1 MGTLK
6 SMKTTYAKPITLKS
20 SKGFTIVE
28 LLIVI
33 VIIGILAA
41 ISIVTYNGVQQ
52 RARNTAIISAVNQ
65 TMNSIQAYIAQE
77 DDYPIG
83 YSVNRCITTE
93 SGCKLSNGSDIA
105 GNSTLTANLSKISKA
120 PLSVPISGAGSGI
133 IFNIN
138 SSRVYNGE
146 SRPAMLV
153 YWLHGKNQK
162 CGIDGVM
169 NKGGDNS
176 VGEATTPPNGYTN
189 GNTPVGRTRCY
200 ISIPGPGI

>member
-1 MGTLK
+1 
-6 SMKTTYAKPITLKS
+6 MKTTYAKPITFKS

-77 DDYPIG
+77 DDYPMTDRASG
-83 YSVNRCITTE
+83 CITTE
-93 SGCKLSNGSDIA
+93 SKCVLNTSVVRGV
-105 GNSTLTANLSKISKA
+105 NSTLNANLSKIAS
-120 PLSVPISGAGSGI
+120 PVLSVPISGVGSGI
-133 IFNIN
+133 IYNYD
-138 SSRVYNGE
+138 SSRIYNDE
-146 SRPAMLV
+146 SRPAILA

-162 CGIDGVM
+162 CGVNDVMDGW
-169 NKGGDNS
+169 GD
-176 VGEATTPPNGYTN
+176 GTTGRAATSSTGYTR
-189 GNTPVGRTRCY
+189 GSSPEGRTMCFV
-200 ISIPGPGI
+200 SIPGPGV

>member
-1 MGTLK
+1 
-6 SMKTTYAKPITLKS
+6 MKTTYAKPITLKS
-20 SKGFTIVE
+20 AKGFTIVE

-77 DDYPIG
+77 DDYPIKLN
-83 YSVNRCITTE
+83 VNMCITTE
-93 SGCKLSNGSDIA
+93 SGCKFSDGLDIT

>member
-1 MGTLK
+1 
-6 SMKTTYAKPITLKS
+6 MKTTYAKPITLKS
-20 SKGFTIVE
+20 AKGFTIVE

-77 DDYPIG
+77 DDYPIKLN
-83 YSVNRCITTE
+83 VNMCITTE
-93 SGCKLSNGSDIA
+93 SGCKHANGSDIT

-133 IFNIN
+133 FYHYTPTRI
-138 SSRVYNGE
+138 YNDE
-146 SRPAMLV
+146 SRPVMLI

-169 NKGGDNS
+169 NKGGDS
-176 VGEATTPPNGYTN
+176 STGEATTPPNGYTN
-189 GNTPVGRTRCY
+189 GNHPAGRTLCY
-200 ISIPGPGI
+200 ISIPGPGV

>member
-1 MGTLK
+1 
-6 SMKTTYAKPITLKS
+6 MKTTYAKPITLKS
-20 SKGFTIVE
+20 AKGFTIVE

-52 RARNTAIISAVNQ
+52 RARNTAIISAAKQ
-65 TMNSIQAYIAQE
+65 TLNSIQAYIAQE
-77 DDYPIG
+77 DDYPIKLN
-83 YSVNRCITTE
+83 VNVCITTE
-93 SGCKLSNGSDIA
+93 SGCKRVDGSDIA

-133 IFNIN
+133 FYHYTPTRI
-138 SSRVYNGE
+138 YNDE
-146 SRPAMLV
+146 SRPAMLM